1 MPFIDVLGAWIS
13 IFITFCILSY
23 LYDDNPFYKLA
34 EHLFV
39 GTSVGY
45 SLVVEWFGTVK
56 PNLVDRLTATQLGN
70 ARFIY
75 LIPSALVVCLFLKLT
90 NRYNWMG
97 RLAIAFVI
105 GIYAGQNIPA
115 YANSDLLTQM
125 YVTTRQVF
133 TGGNRPL
140 ADLIG
145 IAVLVI
151 GMIASLI
158 YFFLSREHK
167 GWFGK
172 ASRLGVWVL
181 MIGFGASFGYTVQG
195 RISLAIGVA
204 MNVLDIGRAP
214 AEARQVHGPLV
225 SAISIVVIA
234 LGLIW
239 MRRRNAAGGVS
250 AKQPPS
256 SDGAQ

>member
-1 MPFIDVLGAWIS
+1 MMPFIDVLGAWIA

-45 SLVVEWFGTVK
+45 SLVLQWFGTVK
-56 PNLVDRLTATQLGN
+56 PNLVDRLTASELGA
-70 ARFIY
+70 ARFVY
-75 LIPSALVVCLFLKLT
+75 LVPCALVLCLFMKLT

-115 YANSDLLTQM
+115 YANSDLLTQI
-125 YVTTRQVF
+125 YVTTREVF
-133 TGGNRPL
+133 TSGDKPL
-140 ADLIG
+140 SDIIG
-145 IAVLVI
+145 IVVLVV
-151 GMIASLI
+151 GVVASLM

-167 GWFGK
+167 GWFGRMSK
-172 ASRLGVWVL
+172 VGIWVL

-204 MNVLDIGRAP
+204 MDVLDISRPA
-214 AEARQVHGPLV
+214 AEARQVHGPVV
-225 SAISIVVIA
+225 SAISIAIIA
-234 LGLIW
+234 VGLIW
-239 MRRRNAAGGVS
+239 MRRRGTRTPPERDTH
-250 AKQPPS
+250 PPS
-256 SDGAQ
+256 N